1 MKTHFACSSSSLLER
16 RQIPRRPQETLAKEP
31 SRARVLA
38 WHARFQFSQGLPGM
52 GSSSRES
59 RDRQILLLEREVVHE
74 GHG

>member
-1 MKTHFACSSSSLLER
+1 MTFAFSSGSPPER
-16 RQIPRRPQETLAKEP
+16 KHIPRRPRRTLAKEP
-31 SRARVLA
+31 RHAKILA